1 MSEATSEKAAEVTAE
16 TAASA
21 ATETEADGFKSE
33 HSKQAVLADLA
44 KEREQRKALQE
55 KLDAFESANLTEIEK
70 AQKQAAAVAERAEQL
85 ERDNWRLNALAEH
98 PVPAE
103 YRDLVTGSDADSFM
117 ASAEKVSK
125 LATAN
130 TATPTTPKPDLTQG
144 ATSALPLNGDAL
156 ENALRAKLGI

>member
-1 MSEATSEKAAEVTAE
+1 MSETASEKTAEVTAE
-16 TAASA
+16 TATKA
-21 ATETEADGFKSE
+21 AETESDGFKSE

-44 KEREQRKALQE
+44 REREQRKALQE
-55 KLDAFESANLTEIEK
+55 KLDAIESANLTEIEK
-70 AQKQAAAVAERAEQL
+70 AQKQAAAVAQRAEQL

-103 YRDLVTGSDADSFM
+103 YRDLVTGSDAESFM

-130 TATPTTPKPDLTQG
+130 SAAPAAPKPDLTQG
-144 ATSALPLNGDAL
+144 ASSALPLNGDAL